1 MRYTFDVHFASH
13 DEKEAFLRRLKDVRQ
28 LLTLAGCPSL
38 DNCSLFNAL
47 CNAVEILPST
57 SDPNAEPSTKSF
69 LCNSGKHF
77 IIIYN
82 NIITMADSHMLSHR
96 MRM

>member
-1 MRYTFDVHFASH
+1 MRKWRVRVRESVCVTPLMYTSRVTMR
-13 DEKEAFLRRLKDVRQ
+13 KRLKDVRQ
-28 LLTLAGCPSL
+28 LLTLAGFPSL
-38 DNCSLFNAL
+38 DDCSLFNAL

-77 IIIYN
+77 IIN
-82 NIITMADSHMLSHR
+82 LQ
-96 MRM
+96 